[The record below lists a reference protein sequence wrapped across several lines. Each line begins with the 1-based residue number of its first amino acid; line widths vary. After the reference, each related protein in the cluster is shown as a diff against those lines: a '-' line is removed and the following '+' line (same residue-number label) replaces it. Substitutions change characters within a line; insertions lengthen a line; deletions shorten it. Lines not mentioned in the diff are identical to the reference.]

1 MNKELIERNFTYH
14 APRDNDIPKMA
25 SVRSHCKVLALLIDS
40 YMPDSREKSLALT
53 ALEEV
58 SMWTNAGIVRNEE
71 QVIMLG
77 GPEGTK
83 FVDGVRQ
90 IIPSTMSLE
99 SELVASMEF
108 PANPLPD
115 NSNGGPV
122 LSDRTRAAIEEIKAI
137 VAAHA
142 PLATPKAGK
151 CGRDGG
157 CGSCSCNA

>member
-1 MNKELIERNFTYH
+1 MNKDLIERNFTYH
-14 APRDNDIPKMA
+14 TPRQVDIPKMA
-25 SVRSHCKVLALLIDS
+25 SVRSHCKALAFLIDS

-71 QVIMLG
+71 HVVLLG
-77 GPEGTK
+77 GAE

-90 IIPSTMSLE
+90 ILPSTMSPE
-99 SELVASMEF
+99 SEL
-108 PANPLPD
+108 PLPGD
-115 NSNGGPV
+115 NGGSTI
-122 LSDRTRAAIEEIKAI
+122 SDKTRETINEIKAI

-151 CGRDGG
+151 CRDGG
-157 CGSCSCNA
+157 CSNCSCG